1 MKLEQRRISPRMGLP
16 KFTICKG
23 DAPSERGYHN
33 EQSGLLPPSSTSVEE
48 TQKAPAQK
56 EQQQQ
61 AGRQAEGVRQGRSQR
76 YLVRALDG
84 MPVEGRAPRL
94 VRGLLKKLMNKM
106 AEYYAKERGGVGWR
120 WQAMD
125 SKHSPAPLGGE
136 KTGKNPT
143 DRGKLGAKMNLLVDR
158 RGAPISVVLTG
169 ANRHDKISAID
180 LIVSMIPKRPAHKE
194 QHL

>member
-94 VRGLLKKLMNKM
+94 VRSLL
-106 AEYYAKERGGVGWR
+106 
-120 WQAMD
+120 Q
-125 SKHSPAPLGGE
+125 
-136 KTGKNPT
+136 
-143 DRGKLGAKMNLLVDR
+143 R
-158 RGAPISVVLTG
+158 RPRAFPEVEEDGYLREADEEDARVL
-169 ANRHDKISAID
+169 R
-180 LIVSMIPKRPAHKE
+180 
-194 QHL
+194 

>member
-1 MKLEQRRISPRMGLP
+1 MEPVRGMRAAKVAKSLSENLSMKLEQRRISPRMGLP

-94 VRGLLKKLMNKM
+94 VRSLLK
-106 AEYYAKERGGVGWR
+106 
-120 WQAMD
+120 
-125 SKHSPAPLGGE
+125 
-136 KTGKNPT
+136 
-143 DRGKLGAKMNLLVDR
+143 R
-158 RGAPISVVLTG
+158 RPRAFPEVEEDGSLQEA
-169 ANRHDKISAID
+169 D
-180 LIVSMIPKRPAHKE
+180 E
-194 QHL
+194 QDG